1 MADALICDEIQAV
14 LEKGPIK
21 VGTHGDFRH
30 VAKIHGSCDA
40 VKRALGSLI
49 KREIVIRHRPAPE
62 GCSNQKPPITFEL
75 SYR

>member
-1 MADALICDEIQAV
+1 MADALICDEIQAA
-14 LEKGPIK
+14 LENGPIRVK
-21 VGTHGDFRH
+21 THNEFRYE
-30 VAKIHGSCDA
+30 AQIHGSADA

-49 KREIVIRHRPAPE
+49 KRGVVKRHRPAPE